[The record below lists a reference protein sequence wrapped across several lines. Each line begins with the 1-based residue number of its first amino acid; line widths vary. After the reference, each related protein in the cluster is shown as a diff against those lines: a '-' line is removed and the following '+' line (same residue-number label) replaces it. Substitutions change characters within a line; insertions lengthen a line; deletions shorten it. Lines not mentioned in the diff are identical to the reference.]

1 LLLERFD
8 TEVQFT
14 VVPAGGQLAIAQLAE
29 HLITNNAINVA
40 AIITPLADPDIQEE
54 QVKKLNSIG
63 AELIVLK
70 QDIEDW
76 LDNYVSAEYH
86 NAVFMLSD
94 RNGKM
99 ARRYARNADLE
110 KLIIDNPSFSA
121 LIEKLGG
128 KPKG

>member
-1 LLLERFD
+1 
-8 TEVQFT
+8 
-14 VVPAGGQLAIAQLAE
+14 
-29 HLITNNAINVA
+29 
-40 AIITPLADPDIQEE
+40 
-54 QVKKLNSIG
+54 
-63 AELIVLK
+63 
-70 QDIEDW
+70 
-76 LDNYVSAEYH
+76 
-86 NAVFMLSD
+86 MLSD